1 VHPCEGISSTLLQR
15 AQEPDPSGA
24 RLCQLSAKTTSEKP
38 KLEGGSVIYQTL
50 LREFPFLLKGVL
62 VALELLLAFMLLGI
76 IIGLI
81 LAVME
86 VYGNRWSST
95 LALMVERFF
104 RGVPAVV
111 LIFLFYYGLSDIYN
125 VSSFAAATLA
135 LGLRTG
141 AYQSQIFKGAIQAV
155 GSGQMEAAR
164 SLGMGKIQAI
174 SSIILPQA
182 LRFAI
187 GPWSN
192 EFASEL
198 KDTSLAY
205 TIGVVELL
213 RRAKYI
219 VSYTYGNALIVYGF
233 CAILY
238 LILVRL
244 GNVVLYRI
252 ESRLQMPGFEMRR
265 EGRERVR
272 VNELT

>member
-1 VHPCEGISSTLLQR
+1 M
-15 AQEPDPSGA
+15 
-24 RLCQLSAKTTSEKP
+24 
-38 KLEGGSVIYQTL
+38 IYQTL
-50 LREFPFLLKGVL
+50 LKEFPYLLKGVL
-62 VALELLLAFMLLGI
+62 VALELLIAFMSLGFV
-76 IIGLI
+76 IGIVLS
-81 LAVME
+81 VTE
-86 VYGNRWSST
+86 VYGNRWSSM
-95 LALMVERFF
+95 LAVMIERFF

-111 LIFLFYYGLSDIYN
+111 LLFLFYYGLSDIYN
-125 VSSFAAATLA
+125 VSSFTAATLA
-135 LGLRTG
+135 LGFRTA

-164 SLGMGKIQAI
+164 AIGMSKFQAI
-174 SSIILPQA
+174 WSIIFPQA
-182 LRFAI
+182 LRFGI

-238 LILVRL
+238 LILVL
-244 GNVVLYRI
+244 SGNSILYRI
-252 ESRLQMPGFEMRR
+252 ESKLQMPGFEMRR
-265 EGRERVR
+265 ERG
-272 VNELT
+272 

>member
-1 VHPCEGISSTLLQR
+1 M
-15 AQEPDPSGA
+15 
-24 RLCQLSAKTTSEKP
+24 
-38 KLEGGSVIYQTL
+38 IYQTL
-50 LREFPFLLKGVL
+50 LKEFPYLLKGVL
-62 VALELLLAFMLLGI
+62 VALELLIAFMSLGFV
-76 IIGLI
+76 IGIVLS
-81 LAVME
+81 VTE
-86 VYGNRWSST
+86 VYGNRWSSM
-95 LALMVERFF
+95 LAVMIERFF

-111 LIFLFYYGLSDIYN
+111 LLFLFYYGLSDIYN
-125 VSSFAAATLA
+125 ISSFTAATLA
-135 LGLRTG
+135 LGFRTA

-164 SLGMGKIQAI
+164 AIGMSKFQAI
-174 SSIILPQA
+174 WSIIFPQA
-182 LRFAI
+182 LRFGI

-238 LILVRL
+238 LILVRS
-244 GNVVLYRI
+244 GNTILYRI
-252 ESRLQMPGFEMRR
+252 ESKLQMPGFEMRR
-265 EGRERVR
+265 KRG
-272 VNELT
+272 

>member
-1 VHPCEGISSTLLQR
+1 M
-15 AQEPDPSGA
+15 
-24 RLCQLSAKTTSEKP
+24 
-38 KLEGGSVIYQTL
+38 IYQTL
-50 LREFPFLLKGVL
+50 LKEFPYLLKGVL
-62 VALELLLAFMLLGI
+62 VALELLIAFMSLGFV
-76 IIGLI
+76 IGIVLS
-81 LAVME
+81 VTE
-86 VYGNRWSST
+86 VYGNRWSSM
-95 LALMVERFF
+95 LAVMIERFF

-125 VSSFAAATLA
+125 VSSFTAATLA
-135 LGLRTG
+135 LAFRTA

-164 SLGMGKIQAI
+164 AIGMSKFQAI
-174 SSIILPQA
+174 WSIIFPQA
-182 LRFAI
+182 VRFGI

-219 VSYTYGNALIVYGF
+219 VSYTYGNALVVYGF

-238 LILVRL
+238 LILVRS
-244 GNVVLYRI
+244 GNTILYRI
-252 ESRLQMPGFEMRR
+252 ESKLQTPGFETR
-265 EGRERVR
+265 RVR
-272 VNELT
+272 G

>member
-1 VHPCEGISSTLLQR
+1 VGDAE
-15 AQEPDPSGA
+15 
-24 RLCQLSAKTTSEKP
+24 TTPKEP

-50 LREFPFLLKGVL
+50 LKEFPYLLEGVL
-62 VALELLLAFMLLGI
+62 VALELLLAFMSLGFV
-76 IIGLI
+76 IGIVLS
-81 LAVME
+81 VTE

-95 LALMVERFF
+95 LAVTIERFF
-104 RGVPAVV
+104 RGVPAIV

-125 VSSFAAATLA
+125 VSSFVAATLA
-135 LGLRTG
+135 LGFRTG

-164 SLGMGKIQAI
+164 ALGMGKIQAI
-174 SSIILPQA
+174 GSIILPQA
-182 LRFAI
+182 LRFGI

-244 GNVVLYRI
+244 GNMGLYRL
-252 ESRLQMPGFEMRR
+252 ERKLQIPGFETRR
-265 EGRERVR
+265 EGG
-272 VNELT
+272 

>member
-1 VHPCEGISSTLLQR
+1 M
-15 AQEPDPSGA
+15 
-24 RLCQLSAKTTSEKP
+24 
-38 KLEGGSVIYQTL
+38 IYQTL
-50 LREFPFLLKGVL
+50 LKEFPYLLKGVL
-62 VALELLLAFMLLGI
+62 VALELLIAFMSLGFV
-76 IIGLI
+76 IGIVLS
-81 LAVME
+81 VTE
-86 VYGNRWSST
+86 VYGNRWSSM
-95 LALMVERFF
+95 LAVMIERFF

-111 LIFLFYYGLSDIYN
+111 LLFLFYYGLSDIYN
-125 VSSFAAATLA
+125 VSSFTAATLA
-135 LGLRTG
+135 LGFRTA

-164 SLGMGKIQAI
+164 AIGMSKFQAI
-174 SSIILPQA
+174 WSIIFPQA
-182 LRFAI
+182 LRFGI

-238 LILVRL
+238 LILVRS
-244 GNVVLYRI
+244 GNTILYRI
-252 ESRLQMPGFEMRR
+252 ESKLQMPGFETRR
-265 EGRERVR
+265 ERG
-272 VNELT
+272 

>member
-1 VHPCEGISSTLLQR
+1 
-15 AQEPDPSGA
+15 
-24 RLCQLSAKTTSEKP
+24 
-38 KLEGGSVIYQTL
+38 VIYQTL
-50 LREFPFLLKGVL
+50 LKEFPYLLKGVL
-62 VALELLLAFMLLGI
+62 VALELLIVFMSLGFV
-76 IIGLI
+76 IGIVLS
-81 LAVME
+81 VME
-86 VYGNRWSST
+86 VYGNRWSSM
-95 LALMVERFF
+95 LAVMFVRFF

-125 VSSFAAATLA
+125 VSAFTAAALA
-135 LGLRTG
+135 LGFRTA
-141 AYQSQIFKGAIQAV
+141 AYQSQIFKGAIQTV

-164 SLGMGKIQAI
+164 AIGMSKLQAI
-174 SSIILPQA
+174 WSIIFPQA
-182 LRFAI
+182 LRFGI

-238 LILVRL
+238 LILVRS
-244 GNVVLYRI
+244 GNTILYHI
-252 ESRLQMPGFEMRR
+252 EGKLQMPGFEMRR
-265 EGRERVR
+265 VGGKGK
-272 VNELT
+272 

>member
-1 VHPCEGISSTLLQR
+1 M
-15 AQEPDPSGA
+15 
-24 RLCQLSAKTTSEKP
+24 
-38 KLEGGSVIYQTL
+38 IYQTL
-50 LREFPFLLKGVL
+50 LKEFPYLLEGTL
-62 VALELLLAFMLLGI
+62 VALELLLAFMSLGFVV
-76 IIGLI
+76 GLALSI
-81 LAVME
+81 AE
-86 VYGNRWSST
+86 VYGNRLLST

-111 LIFLFYYGLSDIYN
+111 LIFLFYYGISDGYDLSP
-125 VSSFAAATLA
+125 FGAATLA
-135 LGLRTG
+135 LGFRTG

-155 GSGQMEAAR
+155 GSGQMIAAR
-164 SLGMGKIQAI
+164 AIGMSKFQAVW
-174 SSIILPQA
+174 SIILPQA

-219 VSYTYGNALIVYGF
+219 VSYTYGNALVVYGL

-238 LILVRL
+238 LILIRL
-244 GNVVLYRI
+244 GNMVLYRI
-252 ESRLQMPGFEMRR
+252 ESKLSMPGFEMRR
-265 EGRERVR
+265 EGR
-272 VNELT
+272 

>member
-1 VHPCEGISSTLLQR
+1 M
-15 AQEPDPSGA
+15 
-24 RLCQLSAKTTSEKP
+24 
-38 KLEGGSVIYQTL
+38 IYQTL
-50 LREFPFLLKGVL
+50 LKEFPYLLKGVL
-62 VALELLLAFMLLGI
+62 VALELLIAFMSLGFV
-76 IIGLI
+76 IGIVLS
-81 LAVME
+81 VTE
-86 VYGNRWSST
+86 VYGNRWSSM
-95 LALMVERFF
+95 LAVMIERFF

-111 LIFLFYYGLSDIYN
+111 LLFLFYYGLSDIYN
-125 VSSFAAATLA
+125 VSSFTAATLA
-135 LGLRTG
+135 LGFRTA

-164 SLGMGKIQAI
+164 AIGMSKFQAI
-174 SSIILPQA
+174 WSIIFPQA
-182 LRFAI
+182 LRFGI

-238 LILVRL
+238 LILVRS
-244 GNVVLYRI
+244 GNTILYRI
-252 ESRLQMPGFEMRR
+252 ESKLQMPGFEMRR
-265 EGRERVR
+265 KRG
-272 VNELT
+272 

>member
-1 VHPCEGISSTLLQR
+1 MIYLTLLK
-15 AQEPDPSGA
+15 ELPY
-24 RLCQLSAKTTSEKP
+24 L
-38 KLEGGSVIYQTL
+38 LE
-50 LREFPFLLKGVL
+50 GVL
-62 VALELLLAFMLLGI
+62 VALELLLAFMSLGF
-76 IIGLI
+76 IIGMVLS
-81 LAVME
+81 VTE

-95 LALMVERFF
+95 LAFMIERFF
-104 RGVPAVV
+104 RGVPAIV

-125 VSSFAAATLA
+125 ISPFAAATLA
-135 LGLRTG
+135 LGFRTG

-155 GSGQMEAAR
+155 GPGQMMAAR
-164 SLGMGKIQAI
+164 AIGMGKIQAI
-174 SSIILPQA
+174 WSIILPQA
-182 LRFAI
+182 LRFGI

-244 GNVVLYRI
+244 GNTVLYRI
-252 ESRLQMPGFEMRR
+252 EKKLQIPGFETRK
-265 EGRERVR
+265 EGG
-272 VNELT
+272 LG

>member
-1 VHPCEGISSTLLQR
+1 
-15 AQEPDPSGA
+15 
-24 RLCQLSAKTTSEKP
+24 
-38 KLEGGSVIYQTL
+38 
-50 LREFPFLLKGVL
+50 
-62 VALELLLAFMLLGI
+62 M
-76 IIGLI
+76 
-81 LAVME
+81 LAVMF
-86 VYGNRWSST
+86 V
-95 LALMVERFF
+95 RFF

-125 VSSFAAATLA
+125 VSAFTAAALA
-135 LGLRTG
+135 LGFRTA
-141 AYQSQIFKGAIQAV
+141 AYQSQIFKGAIQTV

-164 SLGMGKIQAI
+164 AIGMSKLQAI
-174 SSIILPQA
+174 WSIIFPQA
-182 LRFAI
+182 LRFGI

-238 LILVRL
+238 LILVRS
-244 GNVVLYRI
+244 GNTILYHI
-252 ESRLQMPGFEMRR
+252 ESKLQMPGFEMRR
-265 EGRERVR
+265 VGGKGK
-272 VNELT
+272 